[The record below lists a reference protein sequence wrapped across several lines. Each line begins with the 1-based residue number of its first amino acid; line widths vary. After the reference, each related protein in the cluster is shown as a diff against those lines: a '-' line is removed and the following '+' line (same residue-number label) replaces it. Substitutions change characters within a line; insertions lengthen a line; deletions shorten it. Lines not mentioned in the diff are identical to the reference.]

1 MDRQYPVEENEE
13 IINSED
19 EQEENDSDYNSE
31 DENFDFESDVDEDEK
46 EPEHVKPSF
55 MNIGGALSDDEDED
69 DETEEEDDD
78 NYLQKFDENTQK
90 NIIADYYPE
99 LQTHNASEV
108 EVLST
113 VVRNE
118 DGMIID
124 PLHKTVPFITRY
136 EKARIIGERAKQIN
150 CGAKP
155 LVQVDATI
163 IDGYL
168 IALKEYEEKKI
179 PFIVKRPL
187 PSGGC
192 EYWKFKDLEQL

>member
-1 MDRQYPVEENEE
+1 MDRQYSVEENED
-13 IINSED
+13 IISDEE
-19 EQEENDSDYNSE
+19 EQEENSEYSE
-31 DENFDFESDVDEDEK
+31 DENPDFESDVDVEET
-46 EPEHVKPSF
+46 EQLKPSF
-55 MNIGGALSDDEDED
+55 MNIGGALSDDDDDDDDNDDD
-69 DETEEEDDD
+69 DE

-99 LQTHNASEV
+99 LQTHNSSEI

-118 DGMIID
+118 DGVIID

-136 EKARIIGERAKQIN
+136 EKARILGERTKQIN

-155 LVQVDATI
+155 MVQVDASV

-179 PFIVKRPL
+179 PFVVKRPL